1 VTDDRAGRSGGG
13 RRWRYRLARADR
25 SDRADR
31 SSSPAGAVDTAST
44 AGPGTLTRAGTDEPI
59 TYPEWV
65 TRYDTLDDARRAAV
79 ARQVDALADPP
90 TFSVILPVHDPPTE
104 LLRAAIDSVRGQ
116 LYPHWELCIADDGSR
131 DPAVVELLDDR
142 AGADQ
147 RVKVVHRAENGHISA
162 ASNTALALATGR
174 WVAFLDHD
182 DLLAPHALAL
192 MAVHLADR
200 PDARVAYSDEDLVDY
215 GGQPVASYFK
225 PAFDPL
231 LLLAQNH
238 VCHLT
243 VVRRDLVEQ
252 VDGLREG
259 YEGSQ
264 DWDLLLRVTAGL
276 DRDQVVHVPHVLYHW
291 RTYPAS
297 TASSLGA
304 KPYAAGAGWR
314 AVRDHLARSEPA
326 ATVDPVPGLG
336 WNRVSWP
343 VPEPAPLVSIVVRAS
358 DESAL
363 ARCLQSIWVRTTY
376 PSYEIVVVTTGTTA
390 AAVRALLDREAGR
403 VIVVADA
410 EDPEDDVDAGGAAGP
425 AAAPGPAPAPAPA
438 AGPPDGRYALF
449 NRGAARA
456 AGDVLCFLDEAT
468 EIVSPD
474 WLEVLVGHVSQP
486 CVGVAGA
493 TIYDDG
499 RLRHAGLVL
508 GLGGVAGPVHEGLDR
523 LDIGYWGRTAT
534 PRHVSA
540 VTVDG
545 LVVRR
550 DAWEQAGG
558 FDAVEL
564 PSVYGDVDLC
574 LRLRDL
580 GWATVWTP
588 FAELVSHRPRR
599 TGTTTGP
606 DGADDVAD
614 LVADAEAQ
622 AARYMRER
630 WGPVLDDDP
639 AYSPNLSLE
648 QGDGRP
654 ACPPRVA
661 WSLPSS
667 SRSAS
672 LLGGPGSGG
681 DPGELV
687 T

>member
-1 VTDDRAGRSGGG
+1 VTEDRAGRSGGG
-13 RRWRYRLARADR
+13 RHWRRRLVR
-25 SDRADR
+25 SDRP
-31 SSSPAGAVDTAST
+31 SGPAGPVSTAS
-44 AGPGTLTRAGTDEPI
+44 AAAAGTAAGTGTGEPI

-65 TRYDTLDDARRAAV
+65 ARYDTLDDDRRAAI
-79 ARQVDALADPP
+79 ARQVDALGDPP
-90 TFSVILPVHDPPTE
+90 TFSVVLPVHDPPTE
-104 LLRAAIDSVRGQ
+104 LLRAAVDSVRAQ

-131 DPAVVELLDDR
+131 DPAVVRLLDDC
-142 AGADQ
+142 AGGDQ

-200 PDARVAYSDEDLVDY
+200 PDAGVAYSDEDLVDY

-238 VCHLT
+238 VCHLA

-252 VDGLREG
+252 VGGLREG

-314 AVRDHLARSEPA
+314 AVRDHLAGSPSA

-343 VPEPAPLVSIVVRAS
+343 LPEPAPLVSIVVRAS
-358 DESAL
+358 DEPAL

-390 AAVRALLDREAGR
+390 AAVRVLLDRENGR
-403 VIVVADA
+403 VVVADA
-410 EDPEDDVDAGGAAGP
+410 SGPDQADRPGDVDQPGGE
-425 AAAPGPAPAPAPA
+425 
-438 AGPPDGRYALF
+438 PDGPYTLF

-456 AGDVLCFLDEAT
+456 GGDVLCFLDEAT

-486 CVGVAGA
+486 GVGVAGA
-493 TIYDDG
+493 TIYDDDG

-523 LDIGYWGRTAT
+523 LDIGYWGRAAA

-540 VTVDG
+540 VTADG

-550 DAWEQAGG
+550 DAWERVGG
-558 FDAVEL
+558 FDAAQL
-564 PSVYGDVDLC
+564 SADYGDVDLC
-574 LRLRDL
+574 LRVRDA

-588 FAELVSHRPRR
+588 FAELVSHRPPRSDAA
-599 TGTTTGP
+599 TAT
-606 DGADDVAD
+606 DGRDDA
-614 LVADAEAQ
+614 ATAKAE
-622 AARYMRER
+622 AARYMHRR
-630 WGPVLDDDP
+630 WGPALDDDP

-648 QGDGRP
+648 RGDGSP
-654 ACPPRVA
+654 ACPPRVTLVEGA
-661 WSLPSS
+661 GVRGR
-667 SRSAS
+667 SRSS
-672 LLGGPGSGG
+672 H
-681 DPGELV
+681 
-687 T
+687 